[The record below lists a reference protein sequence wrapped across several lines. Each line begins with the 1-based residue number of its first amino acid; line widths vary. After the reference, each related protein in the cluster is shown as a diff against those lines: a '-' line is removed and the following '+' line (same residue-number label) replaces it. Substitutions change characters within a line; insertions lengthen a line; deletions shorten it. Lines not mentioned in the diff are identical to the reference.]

1 MTNKTEKKQSVTI
14 KTLEHNLKLTLDALN
29 EALSYINELTVKKS
43 TKKKS
48 K

>member
-1 MTNKTEKKQSVTI
+1 MTTKTEKKQAVTI
-14 KTLEHNLKLTLDALN
+14 KTLENNLKLTLDALN
-29 EALSYINELTVKKS
+29 EALNYIHELTVKKS